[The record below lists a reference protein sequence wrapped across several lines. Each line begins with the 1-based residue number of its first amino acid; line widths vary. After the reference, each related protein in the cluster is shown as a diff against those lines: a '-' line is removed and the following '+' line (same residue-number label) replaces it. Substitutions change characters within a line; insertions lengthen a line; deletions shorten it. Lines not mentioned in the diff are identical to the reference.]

1 MRGRPEAALLKKIA
15 GIRQLQRAA
24 AEAEAARAVAALS
37 EKEQALKLRQGE
49 EKTIEE
55 HWQDSV
61 SGPSVRL
68 ETMPI
73 WAEAV
78 ARQNTLTQNA
88 VAAMDSASHAKDR
101 SAAALYQAE
110 RRSDAAADQ
119 ARLAWSDHLRK
130 LEDDAVQDAADRH
143 LQYGVKP

>member
-1 MRGRPEAALLKKIA
+1 MRAKTEAALLKKIA
-15 GIRQLQRAA
+15 GIRRLQRAA

-37 EKEQALKLRQGE
+37 EKAQALKLRQDE
-49 EKTIEE
+49 EKAIEE
-55 HWQDSV
+55 HWQSSV

-78 ARQNTLTQNA
+78 ARQNTLTRNA
-88 VAAMDSASHAKDR
+88 AAARDSASYAKDR
-101 SAAALYQAE
+101 GAAALYQAE
-110 RRSDAAADQ
+110 RQSDAAAEQ
-119 ARLAWSDHLRK
+119 ARLAWSEHLRK

-143 LQYGVKP
+143 LQHGGTR